1 MALLRWHAV
10 HALEAL
16 FRWQAIAVVGASE
29 SSSYGAGP
37 FRALREVGFDGR
49 YYPVNPRRAEVQG
62 VRAYPDV
69 RSLPGRIDIGVL
81 AVGRDLVLEAA
92 AACADQGARAIVVI
106 SAGFGEADA
115 RGTQLQAELTSLTRE
130 RDLLLVGPN
139 CFGLASLVNRVAACT
154 ATGLGKLRRGNVG
167 VVSHS
172 GGLLNEIISFGA
184 ARQVGFSHL
193 ISTGNEAG
201 ITASDVLDFYVDD
214 PSTQVILAV
223 LESVRAPAAFVTAA
237 ERAVAARKPLVVL
250 KLGASERAARSAMTH
265 TGALAGSDEVYSAL
279 FRQKGFTRVADID
292 ELIEVGS
299 LFSGA
304 IEVLRR
310 RPLERAA
317 VIEISGGGSG
327 LVSDTAAV
335 AGVELPEPSPE
346 TIERLTPAMPRGIDV
361 NNPLDT
367 GLSWGVPHMASLY
380 PLALDALAQQP
391 DIDVVVSRY
400 TVPREGPLGAVSQRL
415 SEMHTARAAHP
426 DRLYAVLSRTS
437 DRFSDE
443 WATAIGEE
451 GVVFLQGYERGMR
464 ALGSLARY
472 CRFLRRRVE
481 ADAQAQTRPALVD
494 ARPEGGP
501 ILNEVQSKDLLRQA
515 GLPVIETTLART
527 VEEALADGSG
537 FGYPVVLKVVSPEIV
552 HKSDAGGVRLGLADE
567 AAVRTAFADLQGVA
581 GSGFLGVAVQPM
593 ASGGVE
599 LALGGHRD
607 PQFGPVVLFGLGG
620 VFVEVLRDVALR
632 VAPLS
637 RLDATDMLDEIRGR
651 PLLEGA
657 RGQPPVDRQ
666 ALVEVLCQLGDFL
679 LARPWIESVDLNPV
693 LAGPRGLTAV
703 DARVVLSP

>member
-1 MALLRWHAV
+1 M

-49 YYPVNPRRAEVQG
+49 YYPVNPRRAEVHG
-62 VRAYPDV
+62 VPAYPDV
-69 RSLPGRIDIGVL
+69 RSLPDRIDIGVL
-81 AVGRDLVLEAA
+81 AIGRDLVLDAV
-92 AACADQGARAIVVI
+92 AACADQGARGVVVI

-115 RGTQLQAELTSLTRE
+115 RGAELQAELTALARE
-130 RDLLLVGPN
+130 RSVLLVGPN

-154 ATGLGKLRRGNVG
+154 ATGLANLRRGNVG

-172 GGLLNEIISFGA
+172 GGLLNEVISFGA
-184 ARQVGFSHL
+184 ARRVGFSHL

-201 ITASDVLDFYVDD
+201 ITASDVLDFLVDD

-223 LESVRAPAAFVTAA
+223 LETVRAPAAFVAAA

-279 FRQKGFTRVADID
+279 FRQKGVTRVADID

-304 IEVLRR
+304 IDVLRR

-327 LVSDTAAV
+327 LVSDSAAA
-335 AGVELPEPSPE
+335 AGVELPEPSSE
-346 TIERLTPAMPRGIDV
+346 TVARLSPAMPRGIDV

-380 PLALDALAQQP
+380 PLALDALAEQP
-391 DIDVVVSRY
+391 DVDVIISRY
-400 TVPREGPLGAVSQRL
+400 TVPRDGPLGPLRERL

-451 GVVFLQGYERGMR
+451 DLVFLQGYGRGMR

-472 CRFLRRRVE
+472 SRFLGRRLK
-481 ADAQAQTRPALVD
+481 AQAQPQ
-494 ARPEGGP
+494 ARPGLVNARPDGGP
-501 ILNEVQSKDLLRQA
+501 MLNEVQSKDLLRQA

-527 VEEALADGSG
+527 ADEAVAQAAT
-537 FGYPVVLKVVSPEIV
+537 FGYPVVLKVVSPDIV
-552 HKSDAGGVRLGLADE
+552 HKSDAGGVRLGLGDE
-567 AAVRTAFADLQGVA
+567 AAVRTAFADLKEVA
-581 GSGFLGVAVQPM
+581 RTVAFLGVAVQPM
-593 ASGGVE
+593 AATGVE

-637 RLDATDMLDEIRGR
+637 GLDAADMLDEIRGR
-651 PLLEGA
+651 PLLDGA
-657 RGQPPVDRQ
+657 RGHPPVDRQ
-666 ALVEVLCQLGDFL
+666 TLVEALCQLGDFL

-693 LAGPRGLTAV
+693 LAGPEGICAV